1 MAKAGILQSKTVW
14 ANAAKIPPE
23 ACFKMC
29 GKLEALAQDTLNQ
42 LRWECVLSLK
52 SFLYS
57 SVNET
62 GLLTDTSRL

>member
-29 GKLEALAQDTLNQ
+29 GKLEALAQDTLN
-42 LRWECVLSLK
+42 
-52 SFLYS
+52 
-57 SVNET
+57 
-62 GLLTDTSRL
+62 